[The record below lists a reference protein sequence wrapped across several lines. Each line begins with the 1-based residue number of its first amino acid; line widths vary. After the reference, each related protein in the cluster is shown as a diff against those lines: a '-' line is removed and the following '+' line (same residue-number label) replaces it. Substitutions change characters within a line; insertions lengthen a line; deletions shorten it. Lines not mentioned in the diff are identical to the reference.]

1 MADLRKDAARRIK
14 RAQFFYYKSKKLKS
28 DIDTK
33 PRKIS
38 GTRTDD
44 RVGARE
50 DMSGRKN
57 DSGIIDNKGKKNQ

>member
-28 DIDTK
+28 YIDTK

-38 GTRTDD
+38 GTRTDG
-44 RVGARE
+44 RVGARK

-57 DSGIIDNKGKKNQ
+57 DSDIIDNKGKKNQ